1 MWWVA
6 KGQSV
11 PAVATPADVS
21 KCQASCRHCTAA
33 AGMEAGQCRPL
44 LMPMQMLHQLPL
56 PLMHA
61 GTLLLCT
68 QVSV

>member
-1 MWWVA
+1 
-6 KGQSV
+6 
-11 PAVATPADVS
+11 
-21 KCQASCRHCTAA
+21 
-33 AGMEAGQCRPL
+33 MEAGQCRPL
-44 LMPMQMLHQLPL
+44 LMLMQMLHQLPL